1 MVYVCDDLVWIH
13 VIYVQIYVHIYRAW
27 VCVSSVCVC
36 VGVPALHVQ
45 DHLVHIQSQRS
56 LAGFWPTKY
65 RSGCFHTCGSNATL
79 KNKLK
84 KEEFLR
90 PESLHQFVVLLWSS
104 IVFLYLQFNLYI
116 VHNNLLR
123 YIVFRY
129 PTRAS
134 SRGATARSRDR
145 RKLRRLSEMHG
156 KANLGWCFMVL
167 PIVSLRVSWFFRK
180 STLDQRPKLKAATIR
195 LHPFFA
201 PKLH

>member
-1 MVYVCDDLVWIH
+1 M
-13 VIYVQIYVHIYRAW
+13 
-27 VCVSSVCVC
+27 CVSSVCVC

-45 DHLVHIQSQRS
+45 DHLVHIQSQRRFGRILADKISKWMLPHLWKQCDAQKTNLRRKSFCAPSHYIS
-56 LAGFWPTKY
+56 LWYF
-65 RSGCFHTCGSNATL
+65 SD
-79 KNKLK
+79 
-84 KEEFLR
+84 
-90 PESLHQFVVLLWSS
+90 LLLFS
-104 IVFLYLQFNLYI
+104 FYLQFNLYI